1 MQEGLQTRFTIHQI
15 LRELKTSNLSF
26 DEVFEKKIKNKG
38 FSISDKR
45 FIYTVVLNAMRN
57 YIYIDKIISK
67 FSKKRKELND
77 TYFLLL
83 SAVTQLL
90 ILDFKD
96 FAVVNSTV
104 ELVKEKK
111 VRAPANFIN
120 GILRNI
126 IRNKYNLLKIPIEFT
141 NLPSWFKKRVFWHEK
156 QKEDF
161 LNTIRKEPN
170 LHLVFKN
177 KKNINNIDYKF
188 IKTTKHSIAI
198 KNRNLI
204 EKIEGYN
211 EGIWWVQ
218 DFSAMLPMYLLN
230 NIKNKIVADLCAA
243 PGGKSFQL
251 ITKGALVTSFEK
263 NINRVNLMKK
273 NFKRLNFNCNIV
285 TQDVL
290 KINNKK
296 KFDIAILDAPCSSIG
311 TIRRH
316 PEIFFRNASPNF
328 KKIISLQN
336 KLLNKTKNLL
346 VNNGLLIYMV
356 CSFFHEEG
364 KNIIKEFLNKNKNYS
379 LQRFSTKKI
388 KDIDSYIDKDGFYYV
403 LPNKMKN
410 QVLTDGFFA
419 AKLKRND

>member
-126 IRNKYNLLKIPIEFT
+126 IRNKYNLLKIPIEFMH
-141 NLPSWFKKRVFWHEK
+141 LPSWFKKRVFWHEK

-204 EKIEGYN
+204 EKTE
-211 EGIWWVQ
+211 
-218 DFSAMLPMYLLN
+218 SYLLRTPN
-230 NIKNKIVADLCAA
+230 F
-243 PGGKSFQL
+243 GRKSL
-251 ITKGALVTSFEK
+251 REVR
-263 NINRVNLMKK
+263 N
-273 NFKRLNFNCNIV
+273 
-285 TQDVL
+285 VL
-290 KINNKK
+290 KEMNLSLGMNLGEDWPPENIEEYKKHYQLDSLDVASAKYVPINQIGANTQTQPVTVKK
-296 KFDIAILDAPCSSIG
+296 K
-311 TIRRH
+311 T
-316 PEIFFRNASPNF
+316 
-328 KKIISLQN
+328 
-336 KLLNKTKNLL
+336 
-346 VNNGLLIYMV
+346 
-356 CSFFHEEG
+356 
-364 KNIIKEFLNKNKNYS
+364 
-379 LQRFSTKKI
+379 
-388 KDIDSYIDKDGFYYV
+388 
-403 LPNKMKN
+403 
-410 QVLTDGFFA
+410 
-419 AKLKRND
+419 